1 VARLLPTS
9 KVLVHK
15 AKPLEWLTN
24 SRRTNSDSPLV
35 RSERQHERE
44 VPDMADVR
52 ILRRPLEAGRVPPL
66 DPRHVQE
73 HTVGSVRGRAGRV
86 GHVRL
91 NPTGEGTVGT
101 RALVALKGPGS
112 AAHVVKAYNI
122 TASTPIAFPATDLA
136 VDAGGSGGKMFLR
149 YQVLVHS

>member
-1 VARLLPTS
+1 
-9 KVLVHK
+9 
-15 AKPLEWLTN
+15 
-24 SRRTNSDSPLV
+24 
-35 RSERQHERE
+35 
-44 VPDMADVR
+44 
-52 ILRRPLEAGRVPPL
+52 
-66 DPRHVQE
+66 
-73 HTVGSVRGRAGRV
+73 
-86 GHVRL
+86 VRL